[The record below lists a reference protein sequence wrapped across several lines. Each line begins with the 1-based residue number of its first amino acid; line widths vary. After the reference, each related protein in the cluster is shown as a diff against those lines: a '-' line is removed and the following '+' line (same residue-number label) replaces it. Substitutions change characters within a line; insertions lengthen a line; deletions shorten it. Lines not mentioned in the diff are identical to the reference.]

1 MSFDPTK
8 PVQTRDGRRAR
19 IICTDRDSI
28 YSIVALVR
36 EPNGEES
43 VSSYTKYGR
52 SIPHYGGTSS
62 KDLINI
68 PVRRAA
74 WVNFF
79 PRDAEV
85 YGSREEADE
94 DATAERIACVRVEF
108 EDGEGLP

>member
-8 PVQTRDGRRAR
+8 PVQTRDGRSAR

-28 YSIVALVR
+28 YPIVALVR
-36 EPNGEES
+36 ELNGEES
-43 VSSYTKYGR
+43 VSFHTNNGR
-52 SIPHYGGTSS
+52 VTPHYGGPSRV
-62 KDLINI
+62 DLINV
-68 PVRRAA
+68 PEKHVR

-85 YGSREEADE
+85 YDSREEADE

-108 EDGEGLP
+108 KDGEGLP